1 VKRAARDHLPRYYVY
16 MTAVTIDLPDH
27 VRDELAA
34 RAARRGR
41 SLEQYLQEM
50 ASENASVPDPD
61 EWWRQVRARARA
73 SGSTVTADDIVRT
86 LREIRGE

>member
-1 VKRAARDHLPRYYVY
+1 MKPAPPASHAATIVA
-16 MTAVTIDLPDH
+16 MTAITIDLPDEI
-27 VRDELAA
+27 RDELAA

-41 SLEQYLQEM
+41 SLEQYLREM
-50 ASENASVPDPD
+50 LTENVAIPDPD
-61 EWWRQVRARARA
+61 EWWTQVRARARA